1 MPHAVNFGKRER
13 LSFAKSP
20 EIMNLPN
27 LIEIQKLSYHE
38 FLQADVDDDKRKDE
52 SLQAVFNEIFPITDF
67 SETSSLEFVSY
78 SLGSPKYD
86 INECQ
91 YRGFTYGVPLKIRLQ
106 LILRE
111 KDKDTGDKH
120 VIDIKESDVY
130 MGEIPLMTEKGT
142 FFINGAERVIVSQL
156 HRSPGAT
163 FNEAI
168 HTSGHKLFVA
178 KIVPYRGAWIE
189 FEYDIKDH
197 IYVRID
203 RRKKMLVTILLR
215 ALGWE
220 TDEKILKLFART
232 EVQTLSNKSNSP
244 EVLKDRVLAAPVID
258 SSSGEVL
265 HEANID
271 LTEEELATL
280 QEAGV
285 ESIEVLNEEDARR
298 IQFLRNTLKRDVQ
311 SDYKEGHIQDQALV
325 EIFRRIQPGDPP
337 TLESARSRFEKL
349 IFEDRKSVV

>member
-1 MPHAVNFGKRER
+1 
-13 LSFAKSP
+13 
-20 EIMNLPN
+20 MNLPD
-27 LIEIQKLSYHE
+27 LIEIQKSSYHD
-38 FLQADVDDDKRKDE
+38 FLQANVDDDKRKDE
-52 SLQAVFNEIFPITDF
+52 GLQAVLNEIFPITDF

-78 SLGSPKYD
+78 SLGDPKYD

-91 YRGFTYGVPLKIRLQ
+91 YRGFTYGVPLKIRVQ

-111 KDKDTGDKH
+111 LDKDTGDKQ

-156 HRSPGAT
+156 HRSPSAT
-163 FNEAI
+163 FNEET

-178 KIVPYRGAWIE
+178 KIVPYRGAWME
-189 FEYDIKDH
+189 FEYDIKDQIH
-197 IYVRID
+197 VRLD

-220 TDEKILKLFART
+220 TDEQILKLFAKT
-232 EVQTLSNKSNSP
+232 EVQTLSGK
-244 EVLKDRVLAAPVID
+244 LKNPAALEGRVLAAPVID
-258 SSSGEVL
+258 SSTGEVL
-265 HEANID
+265 LEANTD

-285 ESIEVLNEEDARR
+285 ESIEILDEEDARR
-298 IQFLRNTLKRDVQ
+298 IQFLRNTLQRDVQ

-349 IFEDRKSVV
+349 IFDPAGTIFPAWAL